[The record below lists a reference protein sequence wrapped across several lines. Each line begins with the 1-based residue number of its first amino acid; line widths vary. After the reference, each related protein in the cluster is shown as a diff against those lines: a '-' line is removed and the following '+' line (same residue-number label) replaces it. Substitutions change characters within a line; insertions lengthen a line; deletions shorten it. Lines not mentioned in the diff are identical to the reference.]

1 MRLNVGQ
8 TAMQMERLH
17 VFYTDLHCPSGTSW
31 LERTEANTVIP
42 PQVCVQRGLCR
53 GHKDTSTGVAKVAPI
68 NSDTSPA
75 TVQMPIIV
83 LIEWTQQQF
92 CVSRMFFSTAMETA
106 VQCDMEQENLMSNAL
121 TSSSEADKIN
131 PTVSKGE
138 KPRLKERKEGYM
150 SAPRPH
156 TPCFW
161 EGRC

>member
-1 MRLNVGQ
+1 MGQ

-42 PQVCVQRGLCR
+42 LQVCVQRGLCR
-53 GHKDTSTGVAKVAPI
+53 GHKDTSTGVAKVSLI

-83 LIEWTQQQF
+83 LIERTQQQF

-106 VQCDMEQENLMSNAL
+106 VQCDKEQENLMSNAL

-156 TPCFW
+156 TPRFW